1 MNRLIKA
8 IVAASLL
15 VLSGNAAAI
24 LMNDQIYGSSGY
36 SLHDIDV
43 AIQAFKD
50 DISGKKDRKRLKKAY
65 KLDRKVE
72 RLVYKVD
79 SAIVSGNDRKLRK
92 KNKKLIKKEAKLLA
106 ILAAYLPNL
115 DELLQNG
122 NMLMISDILPAGDIP
137 LPPLDIS
144 QLDLSS
150 TPGMGNPD
158 DNTPGSTVT
167 SSGIPSRE
175 TESVPEASMFAL
187 LGLGFACLMFAGRRG
202 RPWPMSPEGA
212 QLPSLLF
219 RPARCT
225 RNSFNTRVQT

>member
-36 SLHDIDV
+36 SLNDIDV

-50 DISGKKDRKRLKKAY
+50 DISGKKDRKHLKKAY

-79 SAIVSGNDRKLRK
+79 GAMVSGNDRKLRK
-92 KNKKLIKKEAKLLA
+92 KSKKLIKKEAKLLA
-106 ILAAYLPNL
+106 ILVDHLPNL

-122 NMLMISDILPAGDIP
+122 SMLIISDILPAGNIP
-137 LPPLDIS
+137 LPPPDIS

-150 TPGMGNPD
+150 APGMGNPD
-158 DNTPGSTVT
+158 NNTLGSTVT
-167 SSGIPSRE
+167 TFGTPSRE
-175 TESVPEASMFAL
+175 TESVPEPSVFAL
-187 LGLGFACLMFAGRRG
+187 LGLGFAGLMFPWRRW
-202 RPWPMSPEGA
+202 R
-212 QLPSLLF
+212 L
-219 RPARCT
+219 
-225 RNSFNTRVQT
+225 